1 MGGKTIQ
8 RNQLTRKLWL
18 CCIERNLWITA
29 THIPGK
35 LKVLADNES
44 RQTFHDTECKLDPA
58 IFKRVSAFWGKPSI
72 DLFASRLN
80 FQLRPF
86 VSWKPDPQAFAIDAS
101 AISWTEHNFY
111 AFPPFAIINRVLQMT
126 EQDQSQGVIIVPVWT
141 TQIWFPHPLR
151 LFGDHPVLLPCYP
164 QLLALPTNLQL
175 RHPLHNKLKLMAC
188 KLSGIQ
194 CEQEE
199 FRRKLQLLFSSPG
212 WDRLKN
218 NIRSIFRSGTIF
230 AVKGVSIPA
239 QFLP

>member
-1 MGGKTIQ
+1 MHHSRTEFLCLVQCHWLQ
-8 RNQLTRKLWL
+8 RGR
-18 CCIERNLWITA
+18 E
-29 THIPGK
+29 P
-35 LKVLADNES
+35 
-44 RQTFHDTECKLDPA
+44 P
-58 IFKRVSAFWGKPSI
+58 VSTTQF
-72 DLFASRLN
+72 LHC
-80 FQLRPF
+80 
-86 VSWKPDPQAFAIDAS
+86 S
-101 AISWTEHNFY
+101 ARHYVEGFM
-111 AFPPFAIINRVLQMT
+111 VLQMT
-126 EQDQSQGVIIVPVWT
+126 EQDQSRGVIIVPVWT